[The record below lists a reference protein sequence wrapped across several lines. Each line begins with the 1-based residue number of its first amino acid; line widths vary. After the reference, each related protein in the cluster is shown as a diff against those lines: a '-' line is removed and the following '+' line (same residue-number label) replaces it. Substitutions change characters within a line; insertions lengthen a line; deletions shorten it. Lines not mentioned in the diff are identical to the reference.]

1 MIDNLTCTSVYVEK
15 KSLLKIIGNSTTN
28 SQGILEIDSSGNSL
42 VSIIDSGDTPL
53 YRLAK
58 YTGNEGLML
67 YNSTTQH
74 IQIAK
79 EGDILDSNLD
89 FERGTKYFIGSK
101 LIKSTSVTGNIFT
114 VDLNSLNVLKLFI
127 DGREIKSYSISNN
140 EITILGAN
148 RLIVDMFSELVV
160 YAYETTII
168 SGNVEFEID
177 YYQYDTVWN
186 KDTFADESYFETI
199 RGIDINC
206 FDSVSIN
213 QTVGKTVYRN
223 GLKKS
228 NDTRINSVDNVID
241 MNIFSVSDLPDMLQY
256 VGYDEFR
263 MIFINNINSRT
274 VLVNNCKVDNGI
286 SLVFEKAK
294 NTKKFT
300 ISCGNY
306 IDILTAVP
314 SYYGVDRYGRLQYGS
329 GTYVLNSHRVE
340 V

>member
-42 VSIIDSGDTPL
+42 VSVIDSGDTPL

-79 EGDILDSNLD
+79 KGDILDSNLD
-89 FERGTKYFIGSK
+89 FERGTKYYIGSK
-101 LIKSTSVTGNIFT
+101 LIKSTSVSGSVFT
-114 VDLNSLNVLKLFI
+114 VDLNGLNVLKLFI
-127 DGREIKSYSISNN
+127 DGREIKNYSINGN
-140 EITILGAN
+140 KITILGAN
-148 RLIVDMFSELVV
+148 RLIIDMFSELVV
-160 YAYETTII
+160 YAYATTVI
-168 SGNVEFEID
+168 SGNVEFEIN
-177 YYQYDTVWN
+177 YYQYDSIWN
-186 KDTFADESYFETI
+186 KDTFSDESYFENI
-199 RGIDINC
+199 RGIELTC

-241 MNIFSVSDLPDMLQY
+241 MNVFSESELPDMLQY
-256 VGYDEFR
+256 VGYEEFR
-263 MIFINNINSRT
+263 MILINNLNSRT

-286 SLVFEKAK
+286 SLIFEKAK

-306 IDILTAVP
+306 IDILNAHP
-314 SYYGVDRYGRLQYGS
+314 SAYGMDRYGRLQYGS